1 MTREEKIQV
10 LINTGFKQCKNKT
23 EYEMQ
28 LKRGNDRFATAIFYD
43 SESEQFYYARYKLS
57 GFREVTKADIMNNH
71 NELHT
76 TSKEHFIEIEEILKK
91 SGIVLL

>member
-1 MTREEKIQV
+1 MTRQEKVHI
-10 LINTGFKQCKNKT
+10 LINAGFKQCENKK
-23 EYEMQ
+23 EYEFE
-28 LKRGNDRFATAIFYD
+28 LKRGNDRFLTVIFYD
-43 SESEQFYYARYKLS
+43 SETDMFYYARYKTNGL
-57 GFREVTKADIMNNH
+57 REVTKADIMNNF

>member
-10 LINTGFKQCKNKT
+10 LINAGFNQCEDKT
-23 EYEMQ
+23 LYEMQ
-28 LKRGNDRFATAIFYD
+28 LKTGNDRFETVVFYD
-43 SESEQFYYARYKLS
+43 SESDQFFYARNKTNGL
-57 GFREVTKADIMNNH
+57 REVTKAEIMNDH
-71 NELHT
+71 NGLHT